1 MKGGPGQKGLALLPC
16 APAASP
22 PGQHRGPRPG
32 WPRVGGGSSSV
43 MSRHASLRRRE
54 RAPFPHLLG
63 HRARF
68 QERLVPRRPGP
79 PCRLDDGRT
88 NEKARHRTQ
97 HMPVVARGASCGRGQ
112 SRGLPRGT
120 QHPTRA
126 PASLPVAPL
135 PRGFSAASGAHPRTH
150 LLRPQGPR
158 SEDTAGVASASS
170 QQSLGNSDRASFFPA
185 SHPML

>member
-1 MKGGPGQKGLALLPC
+1 MLTSFPKLQTSREGESPG
-16 APAASP
+16 
-22 PGQHRGPRPG
+22 
-32 WPRVGGGSSSV
+32 
-43 MSRHASLRRRE
+43 
-54 RAPFPHLLG
+54 PFPHLLG

-112 SRGLPRGT
+112 SRGLPRRT
-120 QHPTRA
+120 RHPTRA

-158 SEDTAGVASASS
+158 SEDTAGMASASS

>member
-1 MKGGPGQKGLALLPC
+1 MKGGPGQKGPALLPC

-112 SRGLPRGT
+112 SRGLPRRT
-120 QHPTRA
+120 RHPTSARLASCCPPA
-126 PASLPVAPL
+126 PGLLCSLGSSFQNTPP
-135 PRGFSAASGAHPRTH
+135 PPPGSQERGHCGHGLRIFSAVPGE
-150 LLRPQGPR
+150 L
-158 SEDTAGVASASS
+158 
-170 QQSLGNSDRASFFPA
+170 
-185 SHPML
+185 